1 MLNNPDMGPAKPPAK
16 IAKELASSTG
26 FVMARLGFRF
36 KTQVMARLEKEHC
49 EIYHYSVLALLA
61 EGSRQTQSTIATC
74 LSLDP
79 SRLVAILD
87 GLESDGLLARQR
99 DPQDRRRHVVSITP
113 DGEKQ
118 LKRLRG
124 VVKEIEK
131 DFFGPLDADERAQL
145 YELLAKLAAHNDPS
159 MAFLK
164 PVPAPAAKT
173 A

>member
-1 MLNNPDMGPAKPPAK
+1 MLNNSDIGPAKPPAR

-26 FVMARLGFRF
+26 FVMAKLGFRF
-36 KTQVMARLEKEHC
+36 KSQVMARLEKEDC
-49 EIYHYSVLALLA
+49 ELYHYSVLALLA

-74 LSLDP
+74 LTLDP

-87 GLESDGLLARQR
+87 GLERDGLIARQR

-113 DGEKQ
+113 EGEKL
-118 LKRLRG
+118 LKHLRV

-131 DFFGPLDADERAQL
+131 DFFGPLDAAEREQL
-145 YELLAKLAAHNDPS
+145 YSLLARLAAQNEPS

-164 PVPAPAAKT
+164 PLPDAAKT